1 MPAWTRREMFG
12 FSALAALASTL
23 RFETVARAAA
33 AKAAKATY
41 VDNIYT
47 RMFGVRPVIG
57 AFEPLSRYGNSFMAP
72 EVIDAMREAQ
82 EFFVDMEE
90 LNRAAGARIA
100 AIMKAEAAMVTS
112 CSHGAMM
119 LGAAAILT
127 GTDREKV
134 DALPH
139 VTWPKR
145 ECLMQKAHRVAYDRA
160 FRAAGMTIVEV
171 ETREQMQNA
180 ITDRT
185 AMIGVVARVERDP
198 QPAVMQADELV
209 ALGRKAGV
217 PVLVDAAG
225 ELPPLSRLTRYTEM
239 GADLVNFS
247 GGKNI
252 CGPSSSGILAG
263 RKDLIEAALLHA
275 SPNANIGRGQKVNRE
290 EIVGLVV
297 ALEQYVKMDQD
308 AMLTKWSKR
317 SRYIIDQLRGVPGLT
332 PEYRPTSQGYAN
344 AVLIWDKKV
353 IPISERDAADKLR
366 NGDPRIVF
374 TSSKLAS
381 EDVAHPTLVP
391 GSLKDGEEVMVAKR
405 LKQFFLTEAAK
416 SSTQV

>member
-1 MPAWTRREMFG
+1 MPAWTRRELFG
-12 FSALAALASTL
+12 FGALAAVASTFG
-23 RFETVARAAA
+23 FERVARAAA

-41 VDNIYT
+41 ADNIYT
-47 RMFGVRPVIG
+47 RMFGIRPVIG

-72 EVIDAMREAQ
+72 DVMDAMRDAQ

-112 CSHGAMM
+112 CSYGAMM
-119 LGAAAILT
+119 LGAAAVLT
-127 GTDREKV
+127 GTDKEKIE
-134 DALPH
+134 ALPH

-145 ECLMQKAHRVAYDRA
+145 ECLIQKAHRVAYDRA
-160 FRAAGMTIVEV
+160 FRAAGMTMVEV
-171 ETREQMQNA
+171 ETREQMANA

-185 AMIGVVARVERDP
+185 AMIAVVARVEREP
-198 QPAVMQADELV
+198 QPEVMQAPELID
-209 ALGRKAGV
+209 LGKKAGV
-217 PVLVDAAG
+217 AVLVDAAG
-225 ELPPLSRLTRYTEM
+225 ELPPLSRLTRYTTL

-247 GGKNI
+247 GGKNL

-297 ALEQYVKMDQD
+297 ALEQYVKLDHD
-308 AMLTKWSKR
+308 ALAAKWSRR
-317 SRYIIDQLRGVPGLT
+317 SRYIVDQLRGIPGLT
-332 PEYRPTSQGYAN
+332 PEYRMTSQGYAN
-344 AVLIWDKKV
+344 AVLIWDKQI
-353 IPISERDAADKLR
+353 IPVGERDAAEKLR
-366 NGDPRIVF
+366 MGEPRIVF

-381 EDVAHPTLVP
+381 ETISHPTLVP
-391 GSLKDGEEVMVAKR
+391 GSLRDGEEVIVAKR
-405 LKQFFLTEAAK
+405 LRQFFTDETAK
-416 SSTQV
+416 PTQA

>member
-1 MPAWTRREMFG
+1 MPAWTRRELFG
-12 FSALAALASTL
+12 FSALAALASTFG
-23 RFETVARAAA
+23 FERVARAAS
-33 AKAAKATY
+33 AKVAKATY
-41 VDNIYT
+41 ADNIYT

-57 AFEPLSRYGNSFMAP
+57 AFEPLSRYGNSMMAP

-82 EFFVDMEE
+82 DFFVDVDE

-112 CSHGAMM
+112 CSYGAMM

-127 GTDREKV
+127 GTDRDKV
-134 DALPH
+134 EALPQ

-145 ECLMQKAHRVAYDRA
+145 ECLMQKAHRVPYDRA
-160 FRAAGMTIVEV
+160 FRTAGMTIVEV
-171 ETREQMQNA
+171 ETRDQLINA

-198 QPAVMQADELV
+198 LPEVMQADELI
-209 ALGRKAGV
+209 ALGKRTGV

-225 ELPPLSRLTRYTEM
+225 ELPPLSRLTRYTEL

-263 RKDLIEAALLHA
+263 SKDLIEAALLHA
-275 SPNANIGRGQKVNRE
+275 SPNANIGRGQKINRE

-297 ALEQYVKMDQD
+297 ALEQYVRMDQD
-308 AMLTKWSKR
+308 RMLAKWSKR
-317 SRYIIDQLRGVPGLT
+317 SRFIVDELRGIPGLT
-332 PEYRPTSQGYAN
+332 PEYRMTSQGYAN
-344 AVLIWDKKV
+344 AVLIWDKKI
-353 IPISERDAADKLR
+353 IPIAERDAAEKLR
-366 NGDPRIVF
+366 NGEPRIVF
-374 TSSKLAS
+374 TSSKLVH
-381 EDVAHPTLVP
+381 ETIAHPTLVP
-391 GSLKDGEEVMVAKR
+391 GSLRDGEEVIVAKR
-405 LKQFFLTEAAK
+405 LKQFFLAEAAK
-416 SSTQV
+416 PSTQL

>member
-112 CSHGAMM
+112 CSYGAMM

-405 LKQFFLTEAAK
+405 LKQFFLTEAVK
-416 SSTQV
+416 PSTQV

>member
-1 MPAWTRREMFG
+1 MPAWTRREVFG
-12 FSALAALASTL
+12 FSALATLASAFRL
-23 RFETVARAAA
+23 EGVARAAS

-41 VDNIYT
+41 DANIYT

-57 AFEPLSRYGNSFMAP
+57 AFEPLSRYGNSMMAP
-72 EVIDAMREAQ
+72 EVMEAMREAQ
-82 EFFVDMEE
+82 EFFVDVEE

-100 AIMKAEAAMVTS
+100 AIMKADAAMVTS
-112 CSHGAMM
+112 CSYGAMM

-127 GTDREKV
+127 GTDREKIE
-134 DALPH
+134 ALPH

-171 ETREQMQNA
+171 ETRDALVNA
-180 ITDRT
+180 ISDRT

-198 QPAVMQADELV
+198 QPEVMQARELIE
-209 ALGRKAGV
+209 LGKKAGV

-252 CGPSSSGILAG
+252 CGPSSTGILAG

-297 ALEQYVKMDQD
+297 ALEQYVKFDHD
-308 AMLTKWSKR
+308 AMLAKWSRR
-317 SRYIIDQLRGVPGLT
+317 SRYIVDQLRGV
-332 PEYRPTSQGYAN
+332 
-344 AVLIWDKKV
+344 
-353 IPISERDAADKLR
+353 
-366 NGDPRIVF
+366 
-374 TSSKLAS
+374 
-381 EDVAHPTLVP
+381 
-391 GSLKDGEEVMVAKR
+391 
-405 LKQFFLTEAAK
+405 
-416 SSTQV
+416 